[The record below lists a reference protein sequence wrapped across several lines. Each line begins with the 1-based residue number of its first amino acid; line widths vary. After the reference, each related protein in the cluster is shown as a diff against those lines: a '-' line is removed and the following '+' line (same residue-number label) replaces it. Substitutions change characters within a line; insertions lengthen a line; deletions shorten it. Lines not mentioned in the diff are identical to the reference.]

1 METIIFLC
9 NGEAEYYSGKGI
21 IKNSELP
28 GLIKSEISSGQYYET
43 SWSCWNSR
51 FIQVGDRAYFQRSGN
66 IGNEPSGFIA
76 AGHVIAAPKDEQLK
90 LLDRKQYSDLS
101 AAYISYDGRCFAV
114 NIQIDSV
121 VDFDFPLE
129 QKDLRRLPQFQ
140 GINFNFG
147 ASGRRFNSKSAQ
159 FLDSEW
165 KEHSLKYQRLEKGRR
180 LVDVFVEQGDDWKKK
195 KQYQAAIDAYQ
206 LALEVDPKDGKA
218 IERIKNCKSI
228 IKRESEISKPPEAPI
243 EPKPKILL
251 IESEPSPETNELL
264 PAIEELDKENFF
276 TCTSDT
282 EARQKIAVS
291 IVRRQGQSQ
300 FRQSLLKAYSCKCA
314 ITNFDAEAALEAAHI
329 IPYIETENN
338 NPSNG
343 LLLRADL
350 HTLFD
355 LNLIAINPKTM
366 MVHISPILQNTEY
379 QIIDGIKLR
388 VPEDKICHPKQEY
401 LKQRFNQCKWCS
413 TI

>member
-1 METIIFLC
+1 MMETIIFLC
-9 NGEAEYYSGKGI
+9 NGEAKYNSGQGI
-21 IKNSELP
+21 IKNSKLP
-28 GLIKSEISSGQYYET
+28 GLIKSEISSGEYYET
-43 SWSCWNSR
+43 SWSCSNSR

-66 IGNEPSGFIA
+66 TGNEPSGFIA
-76 AGHVIAAPKDEQLK
+76 AGHIIAAPKDYQLK
-90 LLDRKQYSDLS
+90 VLDSKKYSDLS
-101 AAYISYDGRCFAV
+101 EAYISDNAGCFFV
-114 NIQIDSV
+114 YIQIDSV

-129 QKDLRRLPQFQ
+129 QKNLKNLPQFQ

-147 ASGRRFNSKSAQ
+147 GGGCRFNSKAAP

-165 KEHSLKYQRLEKGRR
+165 KQHSLKYQRLEKGRR

-243 EPKPKILL
+243 EPESKILL
-251 IESEPSPETNELL
+251 IEPEPSPETNELL
-264 PAIEELDKENFF
+264 PAMEELDKENFF
-276 TCTSDT
+276 TFTSDT

-338 NPSNG
+338 NLSNG

-355 LNLIAINPKTM
+355 LNLIVIDPKTM
-366 MVHISPILQNTEY
+366 KVHISPVLKETEY
-379 QIIDGIKLR
+379 KTIDGKEIR
-388 VPEDKICHPKQEY
+388 VPKDEMCRP
-401 LKQRFNQCKWCS
+401 NQ
-413 TI
+413 